1 MPSYEAVR
9 PQSLAWR
16 KASFCQNGECIE
28 VTVHDSTVHM
38 RNSTQPG
45 SASMAATVEEFRSF
59 LRAAKAGEFDD
70 LAGGW

>member
-1 MPSYEAVR
+1 MPPYEAVR

-28 VTVHDSTVHM
+28 VTVQDSTVLM
-38 RNSTQPG
+38 RNSAQPD
-45 SASMAATVEEFRSF
+45 SASTHATVEEFRSF

-70 LAGGW
+70 LADGR